1 MMMTDLIVYLFK
13 KKMTMKKRITINHR
27 WLAVLLSALMLMG
40 PETANAMQIFVKMM
54 SGKTITLEVE
64 PSDTMENVKAKVQD
78 KEGVPP
84 DQQTLLYN
92 GQILE
97 DNRTLADYNIQKE
110 STLNLRLNDHENLG
124 NAIRLTSGN
133 NVAER
138 TYAQKPYIT
147 FDEDGNIV
155 LNYGDGTDPVTLAAD
170 GTVLVNIKSFTDA
183 EDYALT
189 GLEFMGATYSRT
201 LSGKWG
207 TLCLPFA
214 FDPEAIGDAK
224 FYELSSVSDDNVMH
238 FTEVTTTVD
247 AYTPIIFNGKNGT
260 TYNFRTD
267 EITFAAPGTGD
278 MVKAAVDG
286 FAMMGTVTQKVINA
300 GDDASNT
307 YWYVGSDNA
316 YHQATGTLTVAPY
329 RSYFTASA
337 SASANGVRA
346 YSIVIGDNDEATAI
360 LNAQGEI
367 TDIVDI
373 YDANGRRMS
382 ELQKGLNV
390 VRRADGSV
398 QKVWNK

>member
-1 MMMTDLIVYLFK
+1 MMMTDLIVYLLK

-40 PETANAMQIFVKMM
+40 PETANAWQIFVQTL
-54 SGKTITLEVE
+54 SGKTITLDVE
-64 PSDTMENVKAKVQD
+64 PSTTIEDVKANIQD
-78 KEGVPP
+78 KEGIPP
-84 DQQTLLYN
+84 AQQSLFFGGKELA
-92 GQILE
+92 
-97 DNRTLADYNIQKE
+97 DNRTLTDYDIQSA
-110 STLNLRLNDHENLG
+110 STLYLG
-124 NAIRLTSGN
+124 TPSSVNAIRLTTSKGD
-133 NVAER
+133 VAEG
-138 TYAQKPYIT
+138 TYAQKPVIT
-147 FDEDGNIV
+147 HDTDGNIV
-155 LNYGDGTDPVTLAAD
+155 LSYGDGTDSETLAAD
-170 GTVLVNIKSFTDA
+170 GTVLVNIKSFTD
-183 EDYALT
+183 DKDCDLYYHT
-189 GLEFMGATYSRT
+189 FKGASYSRT
-201 LSGKWG
+201 LSGNWG

-214 FDPEAIGDAK
+214 FDPKDIADAT

-247 AYTPIIFNGKNGT
+247 AYTPIIFNGTDGT

-267 EITFAAPGTGD
+267 EITFEAPGKGALE
-278 MVKAAVDG
+278 KAEVDG
-286 FAMMGTVTQKVINA
+286 FVMKGTVSRKVINA
-300 GDDASNT
+300 AADASNT

-382 ELQKGLNV
+382 ELHEGLNV

-398 QKVWNK
+398 QKVWNN

>member
-1 MMMTDLIVYLFK
+1 
-13 KKMTMKKRITINHR
+13 MKKRITINHR

-40 PETANAMQIFVKMM
+40 PGTANATMQIFVKMM
-54 SGKTITLEVE
+54 SGKTLTLEVE
-64 PSDTMENVKAKVQD
+64 ASDTMDAVKAKVQD
-78 KEGVPP
+78 REGIPPAQQSLFFGGKE
-84 DQQTLLYN
+84 
-92 GQILE
+92 LE
-97 DNRTLADYNIQKE
+97 DTRTLADYNIQKE
-110 STLNLRLNDHENLG
+110 STLFLG
-124 NAIRLTSGN
+124 TPSSANAIRLTSGDEI
-133 NVAER
+133 AEC
-138 TYAQKPYIT
+138 TYAQKPVIT
-147 FDEDGNIV
+147 HDEDGNIV
-155 LNYGDGTDPVTLAAD
+155 LSYGNGTSTETLVAD
-170 GTVLVNIKSFTDA
+170 GTVLVNIKSFTD
-183 EDYALT
+183 DKDCDLYYHT
-189 GLEFMGATYSRT
+189 FKGASYSRT
-201 LSGKWG
+201 LSGNWG

-214 FDPEAIGDAK
+214 FAPKDIADAT

-238 FTEVTTTVD
+238 FSEVTTTVD
-247 AYTPIIFNGKNGT
+247 AYTPIIFNGKDGT

-267 EITFAAPGTGD
+267 EITFEAPGTGD
-278 MVKAAVDG
+278 LEKAEVGG
-286 FAMMGTVTQKVINA
+286 FIMKGTVSRKVINA
-300 GDDASNT
+300 ADDASNT
-307 YWYVGSDNA
+307 YWYVGSDDK

-373 YDANGRRMS
+373 FDANGRRMS